1 MNPQISVVMLGVNDV
16 ERAKQFYSE
25 GLGCPIEQDYP
36 GFVSFNLGEGSSNLA
51 LYPWDAVAGD
61 AGVTPEGDGF
71 RGISLHYLVPSAER
85 VDELLAQAEKA
96 GGSIVKAAEQAQW
109 GGYFGY
115 FSDLDGYLWKVAS
128 G

>member
-115 FSDLDGYLWKVAS
+115 FSDPDGYLWKVAS
-128 G
+128 S